1 MMMVAL
7 TLLMGV
13 AFTSCMDNGD
23 GGNSADAASYVTVV
37 ENSMSGGV
45 TLLTD
50 DGFKLIPSNSEVLK
64 VSATAYIERAL
75 VGIKWAEG
83 VVFDG
88 DRNKSYK
95 MTIVAPLEAV
105 NTRKSTNMIDTIK
118 TTYPLV
124 ALSDGLSGANGRYLT
139 VAFDFNYKSLNE
151 VAFELYPVKAEN
163 DQLTMK
169 LCQTAG
175 SKESFNSPYKTLM
188 SFGPL
193 PTAREINELLV
204 RYNGENGVEGGML
217 TVPNNDSISVKIIA
231 DGTNES
237 VLATK
242 FVKVKIIE

>member
-23 GGNSADAASYVTVV
+23 GGGGYDAASYVTVL
-37 ENSMSGGV
+37 ENSMYGGV

-50 DGFKLIPSNSEVLK
+50 DGYRLSPSNPEVLK

-88 DRNKSYK
+88 DRNKIYK
-95 MTIVAPLEAV
+95 MSIAGAEAM

-124 ALSDGLSGANGRYLT
+124 ALSDGLSGANGSYLT
-139 VAFDFNYKSLNE
+139 VAFDFNYKSMNE

-175 SKESFNSPYKTLM
+175 SKESFNSPSKTLM

>member
-23 GGNSADAASYVTVV
+23 GGGGYDAASYVTVL
-37 ENSMSGGV
+37 ENSMYGGV

-50 DGFKLIPSNSEVLK
+50 DGYRLSPSNPEVLK

-88 DRNKSYK
+88 DRNKIYK
-95 MTIVAPLEAV
+95 MSIAGAEAM

-124 ALSDGLSGANGRYLT
+124 ALSDGLSGANGSYLT
-139 VAFDFNYKSLNE
+139 VAFDFNYKSMNE

-175 SKESFNSPYKTLM
+175 SKESFNSPSKTLM

-204 RYNGENGVEGGML
+204 RYNGENGVEGGVL

>member
-23 GGNSADAASYVTVV
+23 GGGGYDAASYVTVL
-37 ENSMSGGV
+37 ENSMYGGV

-50 DGFKLIPSNSEVLK
+50 DGYRLSPSNPEVLK

-88 DRNKSYK
+88 DRNKIYK
-95 MTIVAPLEAV
+95 MSIAGAEAM

-124 ALSDGLSGANGRYLT
+124 ALSDGLSGANGSYLT
-139 VAFDFNYKSLNE
+139 VAFDFNYKSMNE

-175 SKESFNSPYKTLM
+175 SKESFNSPSKALM